1 MTKIY
6 PLNLDVMASNM
17 QLLEQFV
24 DTKALEPNFE
34 TINLHVEKI
43 WIELS
48 ACNENVY
55 HHFVEA
61 KMSNYEPPHKLVVH
75 AQWVM

>member
-1 MTKIY
+1 MTGIE

-24 DTKALEPNFE
+24 DRKALEPNFE
-34 TINLHVEKI
+34 IINLHVEEI
-43 WIELS
+43 WNELS

-55 HHFVEA
+55 HYFVEV
-61 KMSNYEPPHKLVVH
+61 KMSNCEPPHKTNSPCPN
-75 AQWVM
+75 W